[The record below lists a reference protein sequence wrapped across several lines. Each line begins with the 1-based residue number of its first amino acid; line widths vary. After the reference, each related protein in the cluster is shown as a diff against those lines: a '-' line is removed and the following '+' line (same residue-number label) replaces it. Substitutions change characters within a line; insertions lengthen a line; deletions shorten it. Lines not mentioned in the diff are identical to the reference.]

1 MTNSPESMGIYIHF
15 PFCRKKCSYCDFY
28 SLPITAPGVLNQY
41 TDCLERELTLRT
53 SECDLP
59 LASSYLGGGTPS
71 LLPPQDIERVIA
83 AINRDYPPS
92 GEREVTI
99 EVNPATVDRQKLADL
114 QRAGVNRLSIGV
126 QSFVDRELTILGR
139 VHDSRQ
145 GHQCIDWAQQA
156 GFTNVN
162 LDLIYGIPGQRRSD
176 WLATLTRAM
185 DCGPQH
191 ISAYLLQLEPDVP
204 LAREIATGQQAMLTD
219 DQEADLY
226 YEGRAL
232 LLSRGYQHYEL
243 SNFAHPGFQCRHNLT
258 YWRGGRYLGVGVGA
272 VSFDGRQRH
281 LNSPPLE
288 DYMAALLNGT
298 PPPRQLL
305 ETLTAEQ
312 ERAEAFIIGLRL
324 TQGIDREEY
333 CSRFGADALGPFQ
346 DAVNRLAA
354 QGLLVVDDRR
364 IALSPRAYFISN
376 VVFREFVD

>member
-1 MTNSPESMGIYIHF
+1 MGIYIHF

-59 LASSYLGGGTPS
+59 LASIYLGGGTPS

-83 AINRDYPPS
+83 AINRYYPPS

-145 GHQCIDWAQQA
+145 GRQCIDWAQQA

-258 YWRGGRYLGVGVGA
+258 YWRGGRYLGVGAGA
-272 VSFDGRQRH
+272 VSFGGRQRH

-288 DYMAALLNGT
+288 DYMAALLNST

-312 ERAEAFIIGLRL
+312 ERAEAVIIGLRL